1 MSGFTLQEANAYDRW
16 KTEPPDEPE
25 PVGKDWRG
33 NEIYAGELIYIIGV
47 DVVLKEELEEYIE
60 TTIGKAVEA

>member
-1 MSGFTLQEANAYDRW
+1 MPEFDSLGARQ
-16 KTEPPDEPE
+16 EPPEEPE
-25 PVGKDWRG
+25 PVVKDWRG
-33 NEIYAGELIYIIGV
+33 NEIYAGELVYIIGV

>member
-1 MSGFTLQEANAYDRW
+1 MTEFDSLGARQ
-16 KTEPPDEPE
+16 EPPEE
-25 PVGKDWRG
+25 LTPVTEDWQG
-33 NEIYAGELIYIIGV
+33 NEIYAGELIYVIGT